1 MYCGEDY
8 FGIFWQRMNAKLSA
22 SMQVRAKVMSVM
34 YGVVIS
40 ASMFRSSK
48 HQKRHVDE
56 PFAVAIFSCSNPL
69 LFD

>member
-1 MYCGEDY
+1 
-8 FGIFWQRMNAKLSA
+8 MNAKLSA